1 MKKKHTRRLTLS
13 SQFRQLIRNSG
24 MSNYEIAKQAG
35 IEQSAL
41 SRFMRGERGLTTA
54 TLDKLGE
61 LFDLEIV
68 CRQSPKSR
76 R

>member
-1 MKKKHTRRLTLS
+1 
-13 SQFRQLIRNSG
+13 